1 MYNNHNL
8 GFLLCLTIS
17 LKTLHLVIVNI
28 IILLMYCRFC
38 SGRWYILLQ
47 DSQVIAKVWREI
59 RGGVN
64 QMGGATQSGGV
75 TQIFAAPKFLLAV
88 QFYLLFIIDQDK

>member
-1 MYNNHNL
+1 
-8 GFLLCLTIS
+8 
-17 LKTLHLVIVNI
+17 
-28 IILLMYCRFC
+28 MYCRFC

-47 DSQVIAKVWREI
+47 DSQVIAKVWSEI
-59 RGGVN
+59 RGAATQRGGVN

-88 QFYLLFIIDQDK
+88 QFYLLFIIDQHK